1 MLKMVIFEVKW
12 GQKRSKTFLNISG
25 WVMIYTKLRKIHI
38 SSPKKEAFGEV
49 SLFQQLKIDQNVGNH
64 FCSAFDEQGTLYGI
78 ICSSKVEPNPEKY
91 MNEIKRDF
99 LFLRVFLSWFRRE
112 TKICFLSNFLFLIEI
127 RTKIGNLISTIF
139 GQKRT

>member
-1 MLKMVIFEVKW
+1 
-12 GQKRSKTFLNISG
+12 
-25 WVMIYTKLRKIHI
+25 MIYTKLRKIHI

-49 SLFQQLKIDQNVGNH
+49 SLFQQLKIDQNAGNH

-99 LFLRVFLSWFRRE
+99 LFLRVFCPDFDEKQKFVSY
-112 TKICFLSNFLFLIEI
+112 
-127 RTKIGNLISTIF
+127 RTFSHRNQNKNW
-139 GQKRT
+139 